1 MFPGKMTLNNP
12 HLVYPSLRHSQMQL
26 IIPKIIIAIEAIQ
39 MVKKENKNHRH
50 CRSSGDLSYPSYP
63 QICFRHF

>member
-26 IIPKIIIAIEAIQ
+26 IIPKIIIAIELFKWL
-39 MVKKENKNHRH
+39 KKKTKTTDTA
-50 CRSSGDLSYPSYP
+50 DL
-63 QICFRHF
+63 QEI